1 MMTAPNPADDFDV
14 AKKVL
19 DELKGLSPERQER
32 VLRWVMEGLGLRS
45 VVNTAASSTEV
56 PALPIV
62 ATSSRQLA
70 GSDIKS
76 FVASKAPKSD
86 NQFAAVVAYYYRFE
100 APPAQRRDSIDPE
113 VLQEATRLAGR
124 SRLGNPRATLNNAK
138 GMGYLDSNSP
148 GQFSINNVG
157 ENLVAMTL
165 PSDGAVAAPR
175 KKKAA
180 KAAGKRKTR
189 S

>member
-1 MMTAPNPADDFDV
+1 MNASNPADDFDT

-19 DELKGLSPERQER
+19 GELKGLPQERQER
-32 VLRWVMEGLGLRS
+32 VLRWVMEGLGLHS
-45 VVNTAASSTEV
+45 GATAPVPTSGALVMAPV
-56 PALPIV
+56 PATP
-62 ATSSRQLA
+62 RQGA

-86 NQFAAVVAYYYRFE
+86 NQFAAVAAYYYRFE

-113 VLQEATRLAGR
+113 ALQEATRLAGR

-138 GMGYLDSNSP
+138 SMGYLDSILP

-175 KKKAA
+175 RRKKAA
-180 KAAGKRKTR
+180 KAAGKKRIR
-189 S
+189 